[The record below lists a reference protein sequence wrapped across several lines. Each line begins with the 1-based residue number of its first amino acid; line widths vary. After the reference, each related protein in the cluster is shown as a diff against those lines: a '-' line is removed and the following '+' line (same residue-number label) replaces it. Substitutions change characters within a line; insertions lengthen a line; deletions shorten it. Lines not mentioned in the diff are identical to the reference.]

1 MAYKIK
7 VPEKAAYKL
16 TVQAARQYESTIEGA
31 FELYLD
37 DQLVQEESSIV
48 STGSWTTFTAQE
60 MNALVSL
67 KAGVHELKLVARDKD
82 FLNFDY
88 YTFEK
93 AGDYVGPVV
102 PRRSDECWDRCYVT
116 RRCC

>member
-1 MAYKIK
+1 
-7 VPEKAAYKL
+7 
-16 TVQAARQYESTIEGA
+16 
-31 FELYLD
+31 
-37 DQLVQEESSIV
+37 
-48 STGSWTTFTAQE
+48 

-82 FLNFDY
+82 FNFDY

-102 PRRSDECWDRCYVT
+102 PEEVT
-116 RRCC
+116 NVGTGAMLQEGAVEVSMSSSENSQSMSWYKGEFEISNKNAIKDALDLRVADDSSKQQLLLMIKKHIKVF